1 MYWPDSDRVCL
12 VFSGSQ
18 VTKGRAKVV
27 VFSTGM
33 NTEIGKIAQA
43 LDSKAVRTE
52 TGFARVWFKFKVLL
66 GVADTTPL
74 QIKWVVKKERAD
86 R

>member
-1 MYWPDSDRVCL
+1 MQSRDRINL

-18 VTKGRAKVV
+18 VTKGRARAV

-33 NTEIGKIAQA
+33 STEIGKIATA
-43 LDSKAVRTE
+43 LQSKATKTHSGWRARWHRT
-52 TGFARVWFKFKVLL
+52 KVVL

-74 QIKWVVKKERAD
+74 QIK
-86 R
+86 